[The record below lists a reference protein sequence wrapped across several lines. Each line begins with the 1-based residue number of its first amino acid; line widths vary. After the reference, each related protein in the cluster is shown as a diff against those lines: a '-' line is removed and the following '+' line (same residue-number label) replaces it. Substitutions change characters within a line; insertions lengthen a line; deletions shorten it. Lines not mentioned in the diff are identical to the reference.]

1 MERIP
6 RLWFLVLALA
16 VMSCQ
21 LPALL
26 PPAVTQ
32 TPLVPTLPVPTG
44 QPTDTSD
51 TPLAPAGEIEAE
63 VSLPDVAVSA
73 DGTVIRIGVAIL
85 NHGGTFTLSLS
96 DVSLV
101 QQDGT
106 QLMLAS
112 SEPSLPKEI
121 AAGAEE
127 VFYFVFPHPA
137 TPTATLKIL
146 ATEYTIDGY

>member
-1 MERIP
+1 MKRNPRI
-6 RLWFLVLALA
+6 FFIVLAII
-16 VMSCQ
+16 VISCQ
-21 LPALL
+21 LPGLIS
-26 PPAVTQ
+26 PPATG
-32 TPLVPTLPVPTG
+32 TPVVPTLLIPTG
-44 QPTDTSD
+44 QPTNILV
-51 TPLAPAGEIEAE
+51 TPVPPAGKIDAE

-85 NHGGTFTLSLS
+85 NHGGTFTLSLNY
-96 DVSLV
+96 VSLL

-106 QLMLAS
+106 PLTMAS

-137 TPTATLKIL
+137 TPIATLKIL
-146 ATEYTIDGY
+146 TTEYTIDGY